1 MSTNLAF
8 GAGGPQRRKSIPT
21 AARLAQLRHRAI
33 KARMQGLGSGR
44 REGRTLLAVD
54 QDVPQIINERT
65 SRNLANTF
73 PFVGGNRSTDAVK
86 CGFVVDKMQFC
97 IITEIRSEP
106 SESICSGWCKQV
118 PAEFC

>member
-73 PFVGGNRSTDAVK
+73 PFVGGNRGLPRDILSLRHI
-86 CGFVVDKMQFC
+86 CQRYMY
-97 IITEIRSEP
+97 TEFRGMDQAAR
-106 SESICSGWCKQV
+106 CDVCKIK
-118 PAEFC
+118 

>member
-73 PFVGGNRSTDAVK
+73 PFVGGNRGLPRDILSLRHNAQQIAPSKIVYT
-86 CGFVVDKMQFC
+86 
-97 IITEIRSEP
+97 RLEP
-106 SESICSGWCKQV
+106 VFPWLGLARWSILD
-118 PAEFC
+118 

>member
-73 PFVGGNRSTDAVK
+73 PFVGGNRGLPRDILSLRHICQRYMYTEFRGMDQAARCEYVK
-86 CGFVVDKMQFC
+86 LNKKVIFM
-97 IITEIRSEP
+97 
-106 SESICSGWCKQV
+106 
-118 PAEFC
+118 